1 MEKISSLIGLAFCLF
16 SFAYVEATSITF
28 LVAVPEETSPTDT
41 IYIMGNLPELG
52 NWAPAEVPLNR
63 NPDGKWQIDLEF
75 PPETNLYY
83 YYTKGSRLYL
93 EKGPVGE
100 AVGFRIYTVPDND
113 AIVNDTVFKWGQFG
127 PYLSWVNHPQTT
139 MVISWRTDKPGN
151 AMIEYGFD
159 TTYGFSEV
167 DSTVGTLH
175 SIELTDLNPST
186 IYHYRVSSSSGEV
199 SVDNTF
205 STAKYQYE
213 PFTFVSYGDTRTND
227 GDRAAVVSRIIAIDP
242 DIVFNTGDLVEDG
255 RIDSKWITWFSTNQ
269 DILDHI
275 PYFVAIGNHEENAQ
289 LYYDYWHFP
298 GNEQWYSLDYGNA
311 HFVCLSTETN
321 MYGSQR
327 EWLESDLINASQSA
341 DWIFVFF
348 HRPPYSSGEHGSD
361 LNVRT
366 AWCSLFETYGVDI
379 VFNGHDHN
387 YERGFVNGVYYIVTG
402 GGGAPL
408 RTVGS
413 SNWTIYSES
422 TLHCCKLSIDSLLL
436 NFEAIKP
443 DGTVFDG
450 FTIDKTIGIDED
462 LSSRGDPESFKVW
475 QNYPNPFNANTKIR
489 YQLPKAGHISVEVY
503 NLTGQRVRRLVDSD
517 KDAGC
522 YYTFW
527 DGKDKDGV
535 KVNSGIY
542 FCRISANTGG
552 NGSFIQT
559 KKMLLIQ

>member
-1 MEKISSLIGLAFCLF
+1 MEKISSLIVLASCLF
-16 SFAYVEATSITF
+16 SFTYVEATPVTF
-28 LVAVPEETSPTDT
+28 LVVVPEETSPTDT
-41 IYIMGNLPELG
+41 IYIMGNQPELG

-63 NPDGKWQIDLEF
+63 NPEGKWQIDLEF

-83 YYTKGSRLYL
+83 WYTKGSRLYL

-100 AVGFRIYTVPDND
+100 AMGFRTYTVSDND
-113 AIVNDTVFKWGQFG
+113 TVVNDTVLKWGQFG
-127 PYLSWVNHPQTT
+127 PYLSWIDNPQTT

-175 SIELTDLNPST
+175 SIELADLNPST
-186 IYHYRVSSSSGEV
+186 TYHYRASSSSGEM

-205 STAKYQYE
+205 STAIHRNE
-213 PFTFVSYGDTRTND
+213 PFTFVAYGDTRTKD
-227 GDRAAVVSRIIAIDP
+227 GDRAAVVSRIIALNP

-311 HFVCLSTETN
+311 HFICLSTETN

-341 DWIFVFF
+341 EWIFVFF
-348 HRPPYSSGEHGSD
+348 HRPPYSSGNHGSD
-361 LNVRT
+361 LNVRS
-366 AWCSLFETYGVDI
+366 AWCSLFETYEVDI
-379 VFNGHDHN
+379 VFNGHDHD
-387 YERGFVNGVYYIVTG
+387 YERGLVNGVYYIVSG

-408 RTVGS
+408 RAVGS
-413 SNWTIYSES
+413 SSWTIYSES
-422 TLHCCKLSIDSLLL
+422 TLHCCKISIDSLVLD
-436 NFEAIKP
+436 FEAIKP
-443 DGTVFDG
+443 DGTVFDA
-450 FTIDKTIGIDED
+450 FTIDKTIGISENMDTQENK
-462 LSSRGDPESFKVW
+462 GSFNIW
-475 QNYPNPFNANTKIR
+475 QCYPNPFNLTTNIR
-489 YQLPKAGHISVEVY
+489 YQLRKSGHITIEIY
-503 NLTGQRVRRLVDSD
+503 DILGQRVRTLVDLYKPLGHYSVV
-517 KDAGC
+517 
-522 YYTFW
+522 W
-527 DGKDKDGV
+527 DGKNDRGQF
-535 KVNSGIY
+535 VNSGIY
-542 FCRISANTGG
+542 FYEMEIG
-552 NGSFIQT
+552 NFRERQ
-559 KKMLLIQ
+559 KVVFLK